1 MFCATSLLHI
11 FRPLLLGP
19 QLGNSYAQRIP
30 LKERGSEVGRFYAHL
45 I

>member
-19 QLGNSYAQRIP
+19 PIGNSYAQKIP
-30 LKERGSEVGRFYAHL
+30 LNGARQ
-45 I
+45 